1 MEIRG
6 RVLGTSLAQCWDDV
20 HRKEQ
25 RSKVSVAIH
34 PPPPPPPLS
43 HPTAW
48 GLCCFSLT
56 KPREQLSLADLAPAC
71 CVMAPL
77 LQQEPQEAWSDT
89 NLPACPVP
97 RVPPGI
103 SPSLGS
109 QTLSMMEL
117 NFLLWTYMSLYPVFG
132 KRVRHPVSHWPGTR
146 LAFHSGKG
154 VWDIG
159 FILIYSN
166 MGYGP

>member
-1 MEIRG
+1 MMCIERN
-6 RVLGTSLAQCWDDV
+6 RDPKSLW
-20 HRKEQ
+20 
-25 RSKVSVAIH
+25 
-34 PPPPPPPLS
+34 PYTPPPPPLS